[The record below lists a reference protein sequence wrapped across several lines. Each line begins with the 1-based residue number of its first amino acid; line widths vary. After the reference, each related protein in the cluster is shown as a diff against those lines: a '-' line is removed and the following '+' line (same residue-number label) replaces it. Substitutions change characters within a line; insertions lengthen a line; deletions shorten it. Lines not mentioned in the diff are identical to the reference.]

1 MGGLFGGNQQDT
13 SQRLEST
20 KLGPYPDDN
29 PVRMPAMTDQQTMR
43 AARKKRDAI
52 TSRSGR
58 VATRL
63 AADKPAGTRSYG
75 NSFLGSVG

>member
-1 MGGLFGGNQQDT
+1 MGGLFGGGSQQQQQAQT
-13 SQRLEST
+13 S

-29 PVRMPAMTDQQTMR
+29 PVRMPTMTDKSAMA

-58 VATRL
+58 VTTRL
-63 AADKPAGTRSYG
+63 AADAPAGTRPG
-75 NSFLGSVG
+75 VNSFLGGVS